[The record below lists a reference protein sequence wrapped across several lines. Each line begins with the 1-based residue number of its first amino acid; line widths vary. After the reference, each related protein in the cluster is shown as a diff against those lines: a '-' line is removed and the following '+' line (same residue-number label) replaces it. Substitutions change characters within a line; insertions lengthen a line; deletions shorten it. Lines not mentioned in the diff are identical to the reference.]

1 MEKMGGRE
9 RTLYDLVMNLIC
21 DGKISINNAVNT
33 THYINQFLDRY
44 YQNEPLNEFKIT
56 LKIIKDV
63 EQMEKK

>member
-21 DGKISINNAVNT
+21 DRKISINNAVNT

>member
-1 MEKMGGRE
+1 MGGRE
-9 RTLYDLVMNLIC
+9 RTSYDLVMNLIC
-21 DGKISINNAVNT
+21 DRKISLNNVVNT

-44 YQNEPLNEFKIT
+44 YQNEPLNESKIT

>member
-21 DGKISINNAVNT
+21 DGKISINNVVNT

-44 YQNEPLNEFKIT
+44 YQNEPLNESKMT

-63 EQMEKK
+63 EQMEKN